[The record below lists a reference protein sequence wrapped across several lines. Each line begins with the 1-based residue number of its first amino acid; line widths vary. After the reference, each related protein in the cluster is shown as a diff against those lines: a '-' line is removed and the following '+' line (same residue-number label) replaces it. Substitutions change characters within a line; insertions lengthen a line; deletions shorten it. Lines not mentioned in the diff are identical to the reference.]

1 MSSAKTEEWP
11 CALKNAEL
19 PQTLK
24 NARVLCVGAGGIGC
38 ELLKTLVVSGFENI
52 QVIDLD
58 TIETSNLNRQFLF
71 RRQHVGQSK
80 AATAANVIKGIKSN
94 ASITAHHANVKEAQF
109 GVDFIKGFSIILNGL
124 DNLEA
129 RRHVNRLAMAAE
141 VPLVESGTAGY
152 LGQVTV
158 HLKNRTE
165 CFECTPKTAPKTY
178 PICTLRNTP
187 DKPIHCVVW
196 AKDLLFSRLFGRSD
210 EVTDLDDPAAEGGPG
225 EQQEGQQ
232 STSNGAEGNGVTQQK
247 DQNTNQKNEEE
258 GRKRKEEE
266 ATFFVRREAES
277 PLEYAVRVFQRAYTH
292 DIERLA
298 AVKTMWTKRAPPKP
312 LHLSQLLP
320 EGPAAAIQPVGQA
333 EVTPTSVC
341 KCLGLGNPNEKWSPR
356 DAARVFLASVCA
368 YYEKRSAE
376 VGSLTFDKDDDLA
389 VEFVTA
395 ASALRSFNYDI
406 PTQSLFDA
414 KGMAGNIIHAI
425 ATTNAIISGLIV
437 IEAIK
442 ILAGAPSALR
452 STYLNEQPSS
462 KRLLGPNKPEPPK
475 PECLACGTATLTL
488 RANAHT
494 LTLGALV
501 SQVLKRHLAVNVPF
515 LTCGDFMYEE
525 GEGLEEDE
533 VETYR
538 ALLPRAISK
547 LPGGGLQG
555 GSILN
560 VSDESQHLKFDM
572 IIQHQEDL
580 PEEEAPEGFILE
592 GSAPKPQELQQQNH
606 AAAEEDGV
614 QEKQQV
620 DQRKTHAHKVDA
632 SGAVDLISDG
642 EEEVARRQR
651 GSKRGVA
658 SGDGEGPSKRARMD
672 QTEEAIV
679 LD

>member
-1 MSSAKTEEWP
+1 MCTELIINVTASAP
-11 CALKNAEL
+11 
-19 PQTLK
+19 
-24 NARVLCVGAGGIGC
+24 R
-38 ELLKTLVVSGFENI
+38 
-52 QVIDLD
+52 
-58 TIETSNLNRQFLF
+58 
-71 RRQHVGQSK
+71 
-80 AATAANVIKGIKSN
+80 GIKTN

-165 CFECTPKTAPKTY
+165 CFECTPKSAPKTY

-210 EVTDLDDPAAEGGPG
+210 EVTDLDDPGANEGSAG
-225 EQQEGQQ
+225 QKEGQQ
-232 STSNGAEGNGVTQQK
+232 STSNGAGGSDTTQDK
-247 DQNTNQKNEEE
+247 DQNADQKSVRE
-258 GRKRKEEE
+258 GEP
-266 ATFFVRREAES
+266 
-277 PLEYAVRVFQRAYTH
+277 PLDYAVRIFQRAFTQ

-298 AVKTMWTKRAPPKP
+298 AVQTVWTKRAPPKP
-312 LHLSQLLP
+312 LYLSQLLP
-320 EGPAAAIQPVGQA
+320 EGPAAALQPVGQA
-333 EVTPTSVC
+333 QATPTSVC
-341 KCLGLGNPNEKWSPR
+341 KCLGLSNPNEKWSPR

-368 YYEKRSAE
+368 YFEKRPAE

-462 KRLLGPNKPEPPK
+462 KRLLGPNKPEAPK

-488 RANAHT
+488 RANVHT
-494 LTLGALV
+494 LTLGTLV

-525 GEGLEEDE
+525 GDGLEEDE
-533 VETYR
+533 VASYR
-538 ALLPRAISK
+538 SMLPRAISK

-592 GSAPKPQELQQQNH
+592 GSAPKPQELRQQSL
-606 AAAEEDGV
+606 AASGEGV
-614 QEKQQV
+614 AQEKQQE
-620 DQRKTHAHKVDA
+620 DQRKTPAHKVDA

-642 EEEVARRQR
+642 EEEVARRQQ
-651 GSKRGVA
+651 GSKRGA
-658 SGDGEGPSKRARMD
+658 GAGNEEGPSKRARRD